1 MHVQKFGVSL
11 VQFIYFLISFLYSQ
25 WLHLFNKKVILW
37 RFTIFIIII
46 IFFLHSKI
54 TVLC

>member
-37 RFTIFIIII
+37 RFYHFNYLFIIII
-46 IFFLHSKI
+46 IIYMFTF
-54 TVLC
+54 